1 MPGGSGSGKGW
12 LCTAFSRLFSL
23 LFPSLLSGRK
33 GQGVMLLGGG
43 GGCCYQGRLCQ
54 LLVEHPFCQA
64 PKVGEGL
71 GGGGG
76 AREMHPLGWAA
87 LPSHS
92 VCLQGGTG
100 DGTLKGG
107 SFPAGG
113 CRWVSGGRGIPLP
126 PLRLL
131 YPLSRSS

>member
-76 AREMHPLGWAA
+76 GRAKCTPWVG
-87 LPSHS
+87 LPCLLIVF
-92 VCLQGGTG
+92 VC
-100 DGTLKGG
+100 
-107 SFPAGG
+107 
-113 CRWVSGGRGIPLP
+113 RGGRGTGP
-126 PLRLL
+126 
-131 YPLSRSS
+131 